1 MRSQSALTETD
12 IIREEI
18 PKDSQ
23 ISRSRVDEEQTSN
36 ASAPDKAFGID
47 HSGSLRTDAL
57 AAQSNEIAT
66 ATKGT
71 CEWIYSHPKYVEWR
85 QSEDPNGHV
94 LVVLADPG
102 LGKSVL
108 AKSIS
113 IKLMK
118 DVENGGCV
126 MAFFCKKGLSRREST
141 TSVIATFL
149 HKLLIQQKSLY
160 RYITEPISDSTD
172 KISFQQLW
180 KLFAAVTQDPS
191 IQNYTFII
199 DALDECETSSQQ
211 QLMKSFLDPEFC
223 LRSRLLITARPERYP
238 EALGKRF
245 SCIRMEAES
254 VSADITTFINDVLRT
269 RGYEDLYNHEMIE
282 LLKENM
288 NSETQGMFLR
298 VSIMIDEFDDARDD
312 PDFST
317 SPVSLK
323 QYFNRSSGKLGDYYR
338 VMVANTIAHLSPESK
353 TAAAD
358 ILNILLALQIPASE
372 IALRAAYAFS
382 QSSYATYSDFLS
394 RSESNIIERAKRLC
408 GPITRTRPMSE
419 ADSSTISIT
428 HPTAREFLETY
439 TAPTSVNSVSTF
451 LATVNRE
458 SGHILMAKACLS
470 ILLLP
475 EVISIGRRPFDSF
488 PFLAYA
494 VLFLP
499 LHIRESGKSFMECA
513 NLLRDFFSRGSEA
526 YSSWSILYSYLTIDE
541 SPTPAPPV
549 IINLVRQGLDQLIDA
564 ITYQKGGSAY
574 FLGQP
579 IDINAVDEKGNTALM
594 LATSGGRSE
603 LAIKLLDLGASTQI
617 SNEDCETP
625 LHVAVQLRLKE
636 LIYSLVSHGASLDV
650 ETKVTGRYEDR
661 THGMAP
667 VFYALASLEVFDQIL
682 ELGAARF
689 CRTIDNWSILH
700 EAALR
705 GDFQM
710 VAHILQRR
718 LVTNVDQTTIDGI
731 TALHVAVG
739 PVESL
744 ETVKYLVEMQGAS
757 PNQLSAEG
765 RNPLYEAASNGDI
778 ESVSYLLPRTVDKDA
793 SQFIWSPLHAAAFD
807 GFLEIVKVL
816 IEGRV
821 NVERLNDNGETALSI
836 AIKEG
841 HTAVARTLLEAMHNV
856 DCHGSE
862 SKSPLFHAC
871 VIGNSEIAT
880 KLLSR
885 GANSR
890 FAMGKVS
897 CLHLAAWEG
906 HVGIVEALIA
916 ARAPGNDLDEIEPV
930 SGWTPL
936 LAALHKGRLEVAKCL
951 VHAGADTKI
960 TSLSGYNVLH
970 KAGSSTKDVEFFR
983 LLIDSTT
990 PDHALAKSDDSTT
1003 PLHSAAQAGFNEAVN
1018 MLLDLKAD
1026 PLAQDNYSTTP
1037 IFDAAINGHSHVLK
1051 RFLDMEIEFLPDLQT
1066 SAGGTVLHAAVER
1079 CELPLIQKLI
1089 KETSWRIRKAS
1100 TVTPMVLA
1108 ARRGDPFVIELLIE
1122 AGMPVG
1128 FSSNTG
1134 WTALH
1139 EAASRGDA
1147 KLISRLIELGADRS
1161 RLDSDNS
1168 IPLSEAYGYNDDTL
1182 LQQLEPPDNTASQKS
1197 FSALSSCVHFAA
1209 FVAPQSVQ
1217 RLVDLGASL
1226 ECWSAERL
1234 TSLHWSAKWD
1244 CPNTMQYLLEQPG
1257 VINQINVQ
1265 SRIYG
1270 RTPLLTA
1277 SAACNVKCIERLLD
1291 AGADPAIRDIYGY
1304 NAFDYARK
1312 DKDSFFVL
1320 LSASNKRTAFSTPES
1335 PEERKKRMIILICD
1349 AIDWIKGNRGVQNRP
1364 CYYDLDR
1371 ASILSI
1377 MISALLYVN
1386 DVENALTASE
1396 VRIGP
1401 PSSLTVTM
1409 SWNCSFCG
1417 QRNQPPYHICLICL
1431 GRDMCQDCKEKIGKE
1446 RVKGCYNHQITQVP
1460 RPSWFTRGREEVT
1473 EDKLSEDQW
1482 LEQLGDTY
1490 GSQRDPTSKV
1500 VNLNTFMSDL
1510 DDAKPSVF
1518 DLCRL
1523 PDTSHLQ
1530 DHLNLYPRDIAL
1542 RDSNGASL
1550 AMISIGVAASDE
1562 DALHRL
1568 QHLRSNGCRPLV
1580 WDTAETS
1587 TVKLACQKYF
1597 GQTLAFLMD
1606 QFDSDF
1612 DRFKDPYTVDA
1623 IQTMISKRW
1632 RPALLATIERHFDWA
1647 ARDKFAWLEDFRL
1660 LGLSDVEITDLLL
1673 KPQELAFDTPSH
1685 VDGSWWTLTQPR
1697 SSRRPLIGKHREQC
1711 ACNINSNVVN
1721 LRNEYRD
1728 RGDELEAK
1736 SDTLSSSSDGTST
1749 IDTILAMCGLAG
1761 AFPTASN
1768 SVKFESFADEGV
1780 SVSIAY
1786 ASSLDQD
1793 HQSSLETVRK
1803 AGDGLLEAMRSSQEA
1818 SLCCDS
1824 FSILYNEELAAEEKR
1839 PITVVMRF
1847 NFEQVS
1853 LLVDAIGEKHSAVAQ
1868 DDWKT
1873 RVTYTIAA
1881 ISNTHSDTRADPFG
1895 SDLEDT
1901 FEEVLDK
1908 CCLVMQVLCLGFSL
1922 YLNGHLYSCHLPFLK
1937 AKITTFVLQGLGRRR
1952 CIIFHARNLACVGDM
1967 LGDQVFA
1974 FSRNHAGQHSRTA
1987 TKEAERCALLTRPMD
2002 VIDLWGPAQCILAPS
2017 IVGSSKGI
2025 LQAVELLDG
2034 HFALDGGEEEGIK
2047 TAHWSPTPYHET
2059 LAVDLFRIDQRILLG
2074 TLHRNDRCHFNMGQ
2088 AWARANDSSLE
2099 ELNTRASFW
2108 ALANRT
2114 MNVGFNAIYA
2124 NGGIAGQQT
2133 RNSNWSSKA
2142 AVMAEWADQRS
2153 RALTRPWGMLF
2164 SVCTGFA
2171 KRVPLREAIGQ
2182 VFLTYLEGNDL
2193 VGPNGETTPSNW
2205 QSTKRIAE
2213 ENLKGNRDNT
2223 DEVNNAAFVD
2233 YYNGLSILDKG
2244 FVRAAITFVL
2254 QHLKQTGLDSAGTS
2268 FKVAWAD
2275 LRDPFQALEFPC
2287 SGEDRWT
2294 KIFEDSR
2301 RTATFAVAT
2310 SECLVS
2316 HHFRSPFAANASCRY
2331 LKETGIDP
2339 IPIKLIETKLLP
2351 YNLKGPALSNWS
2363 LHCSN
2368 RYSFLMENSTNR
2380 LCILKEV
2387 GQRRHC
2393 RRFLLIMGS
2402 WTDIPWQV
2410 REELLRLV
2418 NKEEVVRENHQPYEH
2433 VGPGGPQPAI
2443 ICSMSQWRKENNMS
2457 GT

>member
-1 MRSQSALTETD
+1 MRSQSFLTEID
-12 IIREEI
+12 VVPNEI

-23 ISRSRVDEEQTSN
+23 IGRARADEDQTSN
-36 ASAPDKAFGID
+36 EPAPDETFGVD
-47 HSGSLRTDAL
+47 HNGSLRTDAL

-71 CEWIYSHPKYVEWR
+71 CEWIYSQPKYIEWR
-85 QSEDPNGHV
+85 RSENSNGHV
-94 LVVLADPG
+94 LVILADPG

-118 DVENGGCV
+118 DAEDDGCV

-141 TSVIATFL
+141 TSAIATFL
-149 HKLLIQQKSLY
+149 HKLLIQHRTLS
-160 RYITEPISDSTD
+160 RYITEQISDSTD
-172 KISFQQLW
+172 EIPFHQLW
-180 KLFAAVTQDPS
+180 RLFAAVTQDPR
-191 IQNYTFII
+191 IQKFTFII
-199 DALDECETSSQQ
+199 DALDECEILSQQ
-211 QLMKSFLDPEFC
+211 KLMKSFLDPEFC
-223 LRSRLLITARPERYP
+223 LRSRLLITARRERYP
-238 EALGKRF
+238 EALEKRF
-245 SCIRMEAES
+245 PYIRMEAET
-254 VSADITTFINDVLRT
+254 VSADITTFINNVLRT

-298 VSIMIDEFDDARDD
+298 VSIMIDEFDDARED

-317 SPVSLK
+317 SPVALK
-323 QYFNRSSGKLGDYYR
+323 KYFNRSSGKLGDYYR

-372 IALRAAYAFS
+372 NTLRAAYAFS
-382 QSSYATYSDFLS
+382 HSSYATYSDFLS
-394 RSESNIIERAKRLC
+394 QSESNIIERAKRLC
-408 GPITRTRPMSE
+408 GPITRTRQMSHP
-419 ADSSTISIT
+419 DSSTISIT
-428 HPTAREFLETY
+428 HPTTREFLETY

-451 LATVNRE
+451 LATINRE

-470 ILLLP
+470 MLLLP

-499 LHIRESGKSFMECA
+499 LHIKEIGKSFMECA
-513 NLLRDFFSRGSEA
+513 NLLRDFFSDGSEA
-526 YSSWSILYSYLTIDE
+526 HCSWSILYSYLTIDE
-541 SPTPAPPV
+541 SPTPPPPV
-549 IINLVRQGLDQLIDA
+549 IINLLRPGLDQLIDA
-564 ITYQKGGSAY
+564 ITHQKGDSAY

-579 IDINAVDEKGNTALM
+579 IDIDAVDEQGNTALM
-594 LATSGGRSE
+594 IATYGGRSD
-603 LAIKLLDLGASTQI
+603 LALKLLDLGASPQI
-617 SNEDCETP
+617 SNEDSDTP
-625 LHVAVQLRLKE
+625 LHVAVHFGHKE

-650 ETKVTGRYEDR
+650 ENKVTGEFENRID
-661 THGMAP
+661 GMAP
-667 VFYALASLEVFDQIL
+667 VFYALASLEIFDQVVD
-682 ELGAARF
+682 LGATRF
-689 CRTIDNWSILH
+689 CRTVDNWSVLH
-700 EAALR
+700 EAARRGNFPMVVHILLR
-705 GDFQM
+705 G
-710 VAHILQRR
+710 
-718 LVTNVDQTTIDGI
+718 LVTNVDQTTVDGI
-731 TALHVAVG
+731 TALDVAVG

-744 ETVKYLVEMQGAS
+744 ETVKYLVEIQGAS
-757 PNQLSAEG
+757 PNQITAEG
-765 RNPLYEAASNGDI
+765 RNPLYEAARNGYI
-778 ESVSYLLPRTVDKDA
+778 ESVSYLLPRTADKDA
-793 SQFIWSPLHAAAFD
+793 SQCAWAPLHAAASN

-821 NVERLNDNGETALSI
+821 NVERLNDDGETALSI
-836 AIKEG
+836 AVKEG
-841 HTAVARTLLEAMHNV
+841 HTAVARTLLEVMDNV

-862 SKSPLFHAC
+862 SKTPLFHAC
-871 VIGNSEIAT
+871 VIGNTEIAT

-885 GANSR
+885 GADSR
-890 FAMGKVS
+890 FSIKRQS

-906 HVGIVEALIA
+906 HVEIVKALIA
-916 ARAPGNDLDEIEPV
+916 ARAPGNDVDEIHPG
-930 SGWTPL
+930 SGYTPL
-936 LAALHKGRLEVAKCL
+936 LAALKRGRLGVAECL

-970 KAGSSTKDVEFFR
+970 MAGSNTKDVEFFR
-983 LLIDSTT
+983 LLIDSTI
-990 PDHALAKSDDSTT
+990 PDYALAKADDGTT
-1003 PLHSAAQAGFNEAVN
+1003 PLHSAAEAGFNEAVN
-1018 MLLDLKAD
+1018 TLLDLAAD
-1026 PLAQDNYSTTP
+1026 PLAQDNDFVTP
-1037 IFDAAINGHSHVLK
+1037 IFVAASNGHSHVLE
-1051 RFLDMEIEFLPDLQT
+1051 RFLDMDIELLPDLQNT
-1066 SAGGTVLHAAVER
+1066 AGGTVLHAAVEK

-1089 KETSWRIRKAS
+1089 KETNWRIRKAS

-1108 ARRGDPFVIELLIE
+1108 ARRGDPSVIELLVE
-1122 AGMPVG
+1122 TGMPVG

-1139 EAASRGDA
+1139 EAASQGNA
-1147 KLISRLIELGADRS
+1147 KLISTLIELGADRS
-1161 RLDSDNS
+1161 RLDHGNA
-1168 IPLSEAYGYNDDTL
+1168 IPLIEAYGYNDDTL
-1182 LQQLEPPDNTASQKS
+1182 LQQLQPPDNTASEKN
-1197 FSALSSCVHFAA
+1197 FFTLSSCVHFAA
-1209 FVAPQSVQ
+1209 FVEPQSVQ
-1217 RLVDLGASL
+1217 RLVHLGASL
-1226 ECWSAERL
+1226 ECWSAERMTPL
-1234 TSLHWSAKWD
+1234 YWAAGWD
-1244 CPNTMQYLLEQPG
+1244 CPNTVQYLLEQPG
-1257 VINQINVQ
+1257 VINQINAQ
-1265 SRIYG
+1265 DETYG

-1277 SAACNVKCIERLLD
+1277 SEACNVKCIGLLLD
-1291 AGADPAIRDIYGY
+1291 AGANPAIRDIYGY

-1320 LSASNKRTAFSTPES
+1320 LSASNKRTAFSTTES
-1335 PEERKKRMIILICD
+1335 LEERKKRMIILICD
-1349 AIDWIKGNRGVQNRP
+1349 AIDWIKRNRGVQNRQ
-1364 CYYDLDR
+1364 CFYDLDK
-1371 ASILSI
+1371 ADKLSI
-1377 MISALLYVN
+1377 MTFALLYVD
-1386 DVENALTASE
+1386 DVENALTALE

-1401 PSSLTVTM
+1401 PSSLTDQM
-1409 SWNCSFCG
+1409 GWNCGFCW
-1417 QRNQPPYHICLICL
+1417 QRYQPPYHICLTCL
-1431 GRDMCQDCKEKIGKE
+1431 GRDMCQNCKEKIAEE
-1446 RVKGCYNHQITQVP
+1446 RVKGCYNHRITQIP
-1460 RPSWFTRGREEVT
+1460 RPSWFTRNREEVT
-1473 EDKLSEDQW
+1473 EDGLSEDQW

-1490 GSQRDPTSKV
+1490 GSQRDPTSNA
-1500 VNLNTFMSDL
+1500 VNLSTSMSDL

-1523 PDTSHLQ
+1523 SDSNRLQ

-1550 AMISIGVAASDE
+1550 AMISIGVAVSDE
-1562 DALHRL
+1562 DALNRL
-1568 QHLRSNGCRPLV
+1568 QHLRSNGCRPLA

-1597 GQTLAFLMD
+1597 GQTLAFLME
-1606 QFDSDF
+1606 QFDPNF
-1612 DRFKDPYTVDA
+1612 DKFKDPYTMDA

-1647 ARDKFAWLEDFRL
+1647 ARDKFAYLEDLRL
-1660 LGLSDVEITDLLL
+1660 LGLSEVEITDLLL
-1673 KPQELAFDTPSH
+1673 KPQDSAFDTSSH
-1685 VDGSWWTLTQPR
+1685 IDGSWWTLTQPR
-1697 SSRRPLIGKHREQC
+1697 SSRRPLIGKHREKC
-1711 ACNINSNVVN
+1711 ACNIKSNVAN

-1749 IDTILAMCGLAG
+1749 IHTILAMCGLAG

-1768 SVKFESFADEGV
+1768 SVIFESFADGGV
-1780 SVSIAY
+1780 SASIAY
-1786 ASSLDQD
+1786 ATSPDPD
-1793 HQSSLETVRK
+1793 HQSSLEIVRG
-1803 AGDGLLEAMRSSQEA
+1803 AGAGLLEAMRSSQEA

-1824 FSILYNEELAAEEKR
+1824 FSILYNGELAAEGKQH
-1839 PITVVMRF
+1839 ITVVMRF
-1847 NFEQVS
+1847 NFGQVS
-1853 LLVDAIGEKHSAVAQ
+1853 LLVDAIGGRHSAVAEE
-1868 DDWKT
+1868 DWRA
-1873 RVTYTIAA
+1873 RVTHA
-1881 ISNTHSDTRADPFG
+1881 IDAMFNAHFYTRADPFG
-1895 SDLEDT
+1895 SDSEDT
-1901 FEEVLDK
+1901 FVEVLDK
-1908 CCLVMQVLCLGFSL
+1908 CCLLMQVLCLGFSL

-1937 AKITTFVLQGLGRRR
+1937 AKITTFVLQGLGRGK
-1952 CIIFHARNLACVGDM
+1952 CITFHARNLACVGDM

-1974 FSRNHAGQHSRTA
+1974 FSTNHAGQHSRTA

-2002 VIDLWGPAQCILAPS
+2002 VIDLWGPARCILALK
-2017 IVGSSKGI
+2017 IVDSSEGI

-2034 HFALDGGEEEGIK
+2034 HFALDGGEEGGIK
-2047 TAHWSPTPYHET
+2047 TAHWSPTPYNDA
-2059 LAVDLFRIDQRILLG
+2059 LVVNLFRIDQHILLG
-2074 TLHRNDRCHFNMGQ
+2074 TLQRNDRCRFDISQ
-2088 AWARANDSSLE
+2088 AWTRANDSSLE

-2114 MNVGFNAIYA
+2114 MNAGFNAIYA
-2124 NGGIAGQQT
+2124 NGGIAVQQM
-2133 RNSNWSSKA
+2133 RNPNWSSKA

-2193 VGPNGETTPSNW
+2193 VGPNGETTPSDW

-2213 ENLKGNRDNT
+2213 GKLKGNGENT
-2223 DEVNNAAFVD
+2223 DEVNNAAFVA
-2233 YYNGLSILDKG
+2233 YYNGLSTLDKG

-2268 FKVAWAD
+2268 FKIAWAD

-2294 KIFEDSR
+2294 KVFEDTR

-2316 HHFRSPFAANASCRY
+2316 HQFRSPFAANASCRY
-2331 LKETGIDP
+2331 LKEKGIDP
-2339 IPIKLIETKLLP
+2339 IPMRLVETKLLP
-2351 YNLKGPALSNWS
+2351 YNLRGPALSNWG
-2363 LHCSN
+2363 LNCSN
-2368 RYSFLMENSTNR
+2368 RYSFLMENSANR

-2402 WTDIPWQV
+2402 WTDMPWQM
-2410 REELLRLV
+2410 REELLRLLH
-2418 NKEEVVRENHQPYEH
+2418 NEEVVRENHQPYEH

-2443 ICSMSQWRKENNMS
+2443 ICSFLQWRKEHNMI

>member
-1 MRSQSALTETD
+1 MRSQSFLTEID
-12 IIREEI
+12 VI
-18 PKDSQ
+18 PNEVLKDSQ
-23 ISRSRVDEEQTSN
+23 IGGARADEDHTSN
-36 ASAPDKAFGID
+36 EPASHESFGID
-47 HSGSLRTDAL
+47 HNGSLRTDAL

-71 CEWIYSHPKYVEWR
+71 CEWIYSQPKYIEWR
-85 QSEDPNGHV
+85 QSEKPNGHV
-94 LVVLADPG
+94 LVILADPG

-118 DVENGGCV
+118 DAEDDGCV
-126 MAFFCKKGLSRREST
+126 LAFFCKKGLSRREST

-149 HKLLIQQKSLY
+149 HKLLIQHRTLS
-160 RYITEPISDSTD
+160 RYITEQISDSTD
-172 KISFQQLW
+172 EIPFHQLW
-180 KLFAAVTQDPS
+180 RLFAAVTQDPR
-191 IQNYTFII
+191 IQKYTFII
-199 DALDECETSSQQ
+199 DALDECEILSQQ
-211 QLMKSFLDPEFC
+211 KLMKSFLDPEFC
-223 LRSRLLITARPERYP
+223 LRSRLLITARPERYQ
-238 EALGKRF
+238 EALEKRF
-245 SCIRMEAES
+245 PYIRMEAET
-254 VSADITTFINDVLRT
+254 VSADITTFINNVLRT

-298 VSIMIDEFDDARDD
+298 VSIMIDEFDDARED

-317 SPVSLK
+317 SPVALK
-323 QYFNRSSGKLGDYYR
+323 KYFNRSSGKLGDYYR
-338 VMVANTIAHLSPESK
+338 VMVANTITHLSPESK
-353 TAAAD
+353 IAAAD

-372 IALRAAYAFS
+372 NTLRAAYAFS
-382 QSSYATYSDFLS
+382 HSSYASYSDFLS
-394 RSESNIIERAKRLC
+394 QSESNIIERAKRLC
-408 GPITRTRPMSE
+408 GPITRTRRMSHP
-419 ADSSTISIT
+419 DSSTISIT
-428 HPTAREFLETY
+428 HPTTREFLETY

-451 LATVNRE
+451 LATINRE

-470 ILLLP
+470 MLLLP

-499 LHIRESGKSFMECA
+499 LHINEIGKSFMECA
-513 NLLRDFFSRGSEA
+513 NLLRDFFSDGSEA
-526 YSSWSILYSYLTIDE
+526 HCSWSILYSYLTIDE
-541 SPTPAPPV
+541 SPTPPPPV
-549 IINLVRQGLDQLIDA
+549 IINLVRPGLDQLIDA
-564 ITYQKGGSAY
+564 ITHQKGDSAY

-579 IDINAVDEKGNTALM
+579 IDIDAVDEKGNTALL
-594 LATSGGRSE
+594 LATCGGRSE
-603 LAIKLLDLGASTQI
+603 LAIKLLNLGASPQI
-617 SNEDCETP
+617 SNEDSETP
-625 LHVAVQLRLKE
+625 LHIAVQLGLKE

-667 VFYALASLEVFDQIL
+667 VFYALASLEIFDQIVDL
-682 ELGAARF
+682 RAARF

-705 GDFQM
+705 GNFPM
-710 VAHILQRR
+710 VVHILQRG

-744 ETVKYLVEMQGAS
+744 ETVKYLVEIQGAN
-757 PNQLSAEG
+757 PNHISAEG

-793 SQFIWSPLHAAAFD
+793 SEFIWAPLHAAAFN

-816 IEGRV
+816 IGGV
-821 NVERLNDNGETALSI
+821 NVERLNDDGETALSI
-836 AIKEG
+836 AVKEG
-841 HTAVARTLLEAMHNV
+841 HTDVARTLLEVMDNV

-862 SKSPLFHAC
+862 SKTPLFHAC

-885 GANSR
+885 GADSR
-890 FAMGKVS
+890 FSSNRLS
-897 CLHLAAWEG
+897 CLHMAAWGG
-906 HVGIVEALIA
+906 HVQIVKALIA
-916 ARAPGNDLDEIEPV
+916 ARAPGDDLDEIEPN
-930 SGWTPL
+930 SGYTPL
-936 LAALHKGRLEVAKCL
+936 LAALTGGHLEVAKFL
-951 VHAGADTKI
+951 VFAGADTKI
-960 TSLSGYNVLH
+960 TSVSGYSVLH
-970 KAGSSTKDVEFFR
+970 MAGSSIKDVEFFR
-983 LLIDSTT
+983 LLIDSTI
-990 PDHALAKSDDSTT
+990 PDYAFAKADDGTT
-1003 PLHSAAQAGFNEAVN
+1003 PLHSAAKAGFNEAVN
-1018 MLLDLKAD
+1018 ILLDLEAD
-1026 PLAQDNYSTTP
+1026 PLAQDDYFATP
-1037 IFDAAINGHSHVLK
+1037 IFVAASNGHSHVLE
-1051 RFLDMEIEFLPDLQT
+1051 RFLDMDIELLPDLQT
-1066 SAGGTVLHAAVER
+1066 TAGGTVLHAAVEK
-1079 CELPLIQKLI
+1079 CELPLVQKLI
-1089 KETSWRIRKAS
+1089 KETNWRIRKAS

-1108 ARRGDPFVIELLIE
+1108 ARRGDPSVIELLIE
-1122 AGMPVG
+1122 TEMPVG

-1139 EAASRGDA
+1139 EAAYRGDA
-1147 KLISRLIELGADRS
+1147 ELISRLIELGADRS
-1161 RLDSDNS
+1161 RLDSNNS
-1168 IPLSEAYGYNDDTL
+1168 TPLSQAYGYNDDTL
-1182 LQQLEPPDNTASQKS
+1182 LQQLQPPDNTAGHKD
-1197 FSALSSCVHFAA
+1197 FFTLLSCVHLAA
-1209 FVAPQSVQ
+1209 SIAPQSVQ
-1217 RLVDLGASL
+1217 RLVGWGASL
-1226 ECWSAERL
+1226 ECWSAERSSPL
-1234 TSLHWSAKWD
+1234 QWAAKWD
-1244 CPNTMQYLLEQPG
+1244 CPDTMQYLLEQPG

-1265 SRIYG
+1265 DEIYG

-1277 SAACNVKCIERLLD
+1277 SVACNVKCIERLLD
-1291 AGADPAIRDIYGY
+1291 AGADPTIRDIYGY

-1320 LSASNKRTAFSTPES
+1320 LSASNKRTAFSTSES
-1335 PEERKKRMIILICD
+1335 LDERKKRMIILICD
-1349 AIDWIKGNRGVQNRP
+1349 AIDWIKRNRGVQNRP
-1364 CYYDLDR
+1364 SFYDLDK
-1371 ASILSI
+1371 SNILII
-1377 MISALLYVN
+1377 MIFALLHVN
-1386 DVENALTASE
+1386 DVENALTAGE

-1401 PSSLTVTM
+1401 PSSLTEKLF
-1409 SWNCSFCG
+1409 WNCSFCG
-1417 QRNQPPYHICLICL
+1417 QRYQPPYHICLTCL
-1431 GRDMCQDCKEKIGKE
+1431 GRDMCQDCKEKIAKE
-1446 RVKGCYNHQITQVP
+1446 RVKGCYNHRITQIP
-1460 RPSWFTRGREEVT
+1460 RPSWFTRDREEVT
-1473 EDKLSEDQW
+1473 EDELSEDQW
-1482 LEQLGDTY
+1482 LEQVGDTY
-1490 GSQRDPTSKV
+1490 GSQRDPNFKA
-1500 VNLNTFMSDL
+1500 VNLSTFMSDF
-1510 DDAKPSVF
+1510 DDARPSVF

-1523 PDTSHLQ
+1523 PDTSRLQ

-1597 GQTLAFLMD
+1597 GQTLAFLME
-1606 QFDSDF
+1606 QFDPNF
-1612 DRFKDPYTVDA
+1612 DKFKDPYTMDA

-1647 ARDKFAWLEDFRL
+1647 ARDKFAYLEDLRL
-1660 LGLSDVEITDLLL
+1660 LGLSEVEITDLLL
-1673 KPQELAFDTPSH
+1673 KPQESTSITPSH
-1685 VDGSWWTLTQPR
+1685 IDGSWWTLTQPR

-1711 ACNINSNVVN
+1711 ACNINSNVAN
-1721 LRNEYRD
+1721 LRGEYRD

-1749 IDTILAMCGLAG
+1749 IYTILAMCGLAG
-1761 AFPTASN
+1761 AFATGSN
-1768 SVKFESFADEGV
+1768 SVKFESFADEDV

-1786 ASSLDQD
+1786 ANSMDQD
-1793 HQSSLETVRK
+1793 YQSSLETVRE
-1803 AGDGLLEAMRSSQEA
+1803 AGAGLLEAMRSSQEA

-1824 FSILYNEELAAEEKR
+1824 FSILCDEELTAEGKQ

-1853 LLVDAIGEKHSAVAQ
+1853 LLVDAIGGKHSAVAEE
-1868 DDWKT
+1868 DWSA
-1873 RVTYTIAA
+1873 RVTHA
-1881 ISNTHSDTRADPFG
+1881 IDAMFNTDFDTRANPFG
-1895 SDLEDT
+1895 SDIEDT
-1901 FEEVLDK
+1901 FVEVLDK
-1908 CCLVMQVLCLGFSL
+1908 CCLVMQMLCLGFSL
-1922 YLNGHLYSCHLPFLK
+1922 YLNGHLYSCHLPFLN
-1937 AKITTFVLQGLGRRR
+1937 AKITTFVLQSLGRGR
-1952 CIIFHARNLACVGDM
+1952 CITFHARNLACVGDM

-1974 FSRNHAGQHSRTA
+1974 LSTNHAGQHSRTT
-1987 TKEAERCALLTRPMD
+1987 TKEAERYALLTRPMD
-2002 VIDLWGPAQCILAPS
+2002 VIDLWGPARCILAPKLVDTS
-2017 IVGSSKGI
+2017 EGV

-2034 HFALDGGEEEGIK
+2034 HFALDGGEEGGIK
-2047 TAHWSPTPYHET
+2047 TAHWSPTPYDDT
-2059 LAVDLFRIDQRILLG
+2059 LAVNLFRIDQRILLG
-2074 TLHRNDRCHFNMGQ
+2074 TLQRNDRCHFDMSQ

-2114 MNVGFNAIYA
+2114 MNAGFNAIYA
-2124 NGGIAGQQT
+2124 NGGIAVQQM
-2133 RNSNWSSKA
+2133 RNPNWSSKA

-2153 RALTRPWGMLF
+2153 KALTRPWGMLF

-2193 VGPNGETTPSNW
+2193 DGPNGETTPSDW

-2213 ENLKGNRDNT
+2213 GKLKGNDENT
-2223 DEVNNAAFVD
+2223 DEVNNAAFIA
-2233 YYNGLSILDKG
+2233 YYNALSVLDKG

-2268 FKVAWAD
+2268 FKIAWAD
-2275 LRDPFQALEFPC
+2275 LRDPFQALEFSC

-2294 KIFEDSR
+2294 KVFEDTR

-2316 HHFRSPFAANASCRY
+2316 HQFRSPFAANASCRY
-2331 LKETGIDP
+2331 LKEKGIDP
-2339 IPIKLIETKLLP
+2339 IPMRLVETKLLP
-2351 YNLKGPALSNWS
+2351 YNLRGPALSNWG
-2363 LHCSN
+2363 LNCSN
-2368 RYSFLMENSTNR
+2368 RYSFLMENSANR

-2402 WTDIPWQV
+2402 WTDMPWQM
-2410 REELLRLV
+2410 REELLRLLH
-2418 NKEEVVRENHQPYEH
+2418 NEEVVRENHQPYEH

-2443 ICSMSQWRKENNMS
+2443 ICSFLQWRKEHNMI

>member
-1 MRSQSALTETD
+1 MRSQSFLTEID
-12 IIREEI
+12 VIPNEI

-23 ISRSRVDEEQTSN
+23 ISGARVDEDQTSN
-36 ASAPDKAFGID
+36 EPAPDKTFGVD

-71 CEWIYSHPKYVEWR
+71 CEWIYSQPKYIEWR

-94 LVVLADPG
+94 LVILADPG

-108 AKSIS
+108 AKSIMM
-113 IKLMK
+113 KLMK
-118 DVENGGCV
+118 DAQDGGCV
-126 MAFFCKKGLSRREST
+126 MAFFCKKGLSRRDST

-149 HKLLIQQKSLY
+149 HRLLVQDKTLY
-160 RYITEPISDSTD
+160 RYITDPISDSTD
-172 KISFQQLW
+172 EISFQQLW
-180 KLFAAVTQDPS
+180 RLFAAVTKDPK
-191 IQNYTFII
+191 IQKYTFII
-199 DALDECETSSQQ
+199 DALDECETLSQQ
-211 QLMKSFLDPEFC
+211 KLMKSFLDPEFC
-223 LRSRLLITARPERYP
+223 LGSRLLITARPERYP

-245 SCIRMEAES
+245 SCVWMEAES

-298 VSIMIDEFDDARDD
+298 VSIMIDEFDDARED

-323 QYFNRSSGKLGDYYR
+323 KYFNRSSGKLGDYYR
-338 VMVANTIAHLSPESK
+338 FMVANTIAHLSPESK

-372 IALRAAYAFS
+372 NALRAAYSFS
-382 QSSYATYSDFLS
+382 HSSYATYSDFMS
-394 RSESNIIERAKRLC
+394 QSESNIIERAKRLC
-408 GPITRTRPMSE
+408 GPITRTRRMSHP
-419 ADSSTISIT
+419 DSSTISIT

-439 TAPTSVNSVSTF
+439 TATTSVNSVSTF
-451 LATVNRE
+451 LATINRE

-470 ILLLP
+470 MLLLP
-475 EVISIGRRPFDSF
+475 EVINIGRRPFDSF
-488 PFLAYA
+488 PFLTYA

-499 LHIRESGKSFMECA
+499 LHIKEIGKSFMECA
-513 NLLRDFFSRGSEA
+513 NLLRDFFSGGSEA
-526 YSSWSILYSYLTIDE
+526 HCSWSILYSYLTIEE
-541 SPTPAPPV
+541 SPAPPPPV
-549 IINLVRQGLDQLIDA
+549 IINLVRAGLDQLIDA
-564 ITYQKGGSAY
+564 ITHQKGDSAY
-574 FLGQP
+574 FLGKP
-579 IDINAVDEKGNTALM
+579 IDIDAVDEKGNTALM
-594 LATSGGRSE
+594 LATIGGRSE
-603 LAIKLLDLGASTQI
+603 LAIKLLDLGVSPQI
-617 SNEDCETP
+617 SNEDSETP
-625 LHVAVQLRLKE
+625 LHIAVQLGLKE
-636 LIYSLVSHGASLDV
+636 LIYRLVSHGASLDV

-667 VFYALASLEVFDQIL
+667 VFYALASPDIFFQIVD
-682 ELGAARF
+682 LGAARF

-705 GDFQM
+705 GHFPM
-710 VAHILQRR
+710 VFHILQSG

-739 PVESL
+739 PVQSL
-744 ETVKYLVEMQGAS
+744 ETVKYLVEIRGAS
-757 PNQLSAEG
+757 PNQISAEG

-778 ESVSYLLPRTVDKDA
+778 ESVSYLLPMTVDKDA
-793 SQFIWSPLHAAAFD
+793 SKFIWAPLHAAAFN

-816 IEGRV
+816 IEGGV
-821 NVERLNDNGETALSI
+821 NVERLNDDGETALSI
-836 AIKEG
+836 AVKEG
-841 HTAVARTLLEAMHNV
+841 HTAVARTLLEVMDNV

-862 SKSPLFHAC
+862 SKTPLFHAC

-885 GANSR
+885 GADSR
-890 FAMGKVS
+890 FSRNRLS
-897 CLHLAAWEG
+897 CLHMAAWGG
-906 HVGIVEALIA
+906 HVEIVKALIA
-916 ARAPGNDLDEIEPV
+916 ARAPGNGLDEIEPN
-930 SGWTPL
+930 SGYTPL
-936 LAALHKGRLEVAKCL
+936 LAALTRGHLEVAKCL

-960 TSLSGYNVLH
+960 TSVSGYSVLH
-970 KAGSSTKDVEFFR
+970 MAGSSTKDVEFFR
-983 LLIDSTT
+983 LLIDSTP
-990 PDHALAKSDDSTT
+990 PDYALATDEYGTT
-1003 PLHSAAQAGFNEAVN
+1003 PLHSAAQASFNEAVN
-1018 MLLDLKAD
+1018 MLLDLEAD
-1026 PLAQDNYSTTP
+1026 PLAQDDYFATP
-1037 IFDAAINGHSHVLK
+1037 IFVAASNGHSHVLE
-1051 RFLDMEIEFLPDLQT
+1051 RFLDMDIELLPDLQT
-1066 SAGGTVLHAAVER
+1066 TAGGTILHAAVEK
-1079 CELPLIQKLI
+1079 CELPLVQKLI
-1089 KETSWRIRKAS
+1089 KETNWRIRKAS

-1108 ARRGDPFVIELLIE
+1108 ARRGDPSVIELLIE
-1122 AGMPVG
+1122 TGMPVG

-1139 EAASRGDA
+1139 EAASQGDA

-1161 RLDSDNS
+1161 RLDHGNA

-1182 LQQLEPPDNTASQKS
+1182 LQQLQPPDNTASEKN
-1197 FSALSSCVHFAA
+1197 FFALSSCVHFAA
-1209 FVAPQSVQ
+1209 FVAPQSIQ

-1226 ECWSAERL
+1226 ECRSGERL
-1234 TSLHWSAKWD
+1234 TSLFWAAKWD
-1244 CPNTMQYLLEQPG
+1244 RHNTMQYLLEQPS

-1265 SRIYG
+1265 DEISG

-1277 SAACNVKCIERLLD
+1277 SAACNVKCVELLLD
-1291 AGADPAIRDIYGY
+1291 AGADPAIQDIYGY

-1320 LSASNKRTAFSTPES
+1320 LSASNKRIAFSTSES
-1335 PEERKKRMIILICD
+1335 LEERKKRMITLICD
-1349 AIDWIKGNRGVQNRP
+1349 AVDWIKRNRGVQNRP
-1364 CYYDLDR
+1364 CFYDLDKGN
-1371 ASILSI
+1371 ILSI
-1377 MISALLYVN
+1377 MTSALLYVD
-1386 DVENALTASE
+1386 DVENALTAGE
-1396 VRIGP
+1396 ITIGP
-1401 PSSLTVTM
+1401 PSSLTEKLP
-1409 SWNCSFCG
+1409 WNCSFCG
-1417 QRNQPPYHICLICL
+1417 QRYQPPYHICLTCL
-1431 GRDMCQDCKEKIGKE
+1431 GRDMCQDCKEKIAKE
-1446 RVKGCYNHQITQVP
+1446 RVKGCYNHRITQIP
-1460 RPSWFTRGREEVT
+1460 RPSWFTRDREEVT
-1473 EDKLSEDQW
+1473 EDELSEDQW
-1482 LEQLGDTY
+1482 LEQVGDTY
-1490 GSQRDPTSKV
+1490 GSQRDPNFKA
-1500 VNLNTFMSDL
+1500 VNLSTFMSDL
-1510 DDAKPSVF
+1510 DDARPSVF

-1523 PDTSHLQ
+1523 PDTSRLQ
-1530 DHLNLYPRDIAL
+1530 DHLNLYPRDTAL

-1597 GQTLAFLMD
+1597 GQTLAFLME
-1606 QFDSDF
+1606 QFDPNF
-1612 DRFKDPYTVDA
+1612 DKFKDPYTMDA

-1647 ARDKFAWLEDFRL
+1647 ARDKFAYLEDLRL
-1660 LGLSDVEITDLLL
+1660 LGLSEVEITDLLL
-1673 KPQELAFDTPSH
+1673 KPQESTSITPSH
-1685 VDGSWWTLTQPR
+1685 IAGSWWTLTQPR

-1711 ACNINSNVVN
+1711 ACNINSNVAN
-1721 LRNEYRD
+1721 LRGEYRD

-1749 IDTILAMCGLAG
+1749 IHTILAMCGLAG

-1768 SVKFESFADEGV
+1768 SVKFESFANENV

-1786 ASSLDQD
+1786 ANSLDQD
-1793 HQSSLETVRK
+1793 YQSSLDTVRE
-1803 AGDGLLEAMRSSQEA
+1803 AGAGLLEAMRSSQEA

-1824 FSILYNEELAAEEKR
+1824 FSTLYNQELAAEEKQ

-1853 LLVDAIGEKHSAVAQ
+1853 LSVDAIGGRHSSVAQ
-1868 DDWKT
+1868 EDWRA
-1873 RVTYTIAA
+1873 RVTHA
-1881 ISNTHSDTRADPFG
+1881 IDAMFNTHFGTRADPFG
-1895 SDLEDT
+1895 SDSEDT
-1901 FEEVLDK
+1901 FVETLDK
-1908 CCLVMQVLCLGFSL
+1908 CCLVMQLLCLGFSL

-1937 AKITTFVLQGLGRRR
+1937 AKITTFVLRGLGRGR
-1952 CIIFHARNLACVGDM
+1952 CITFHARNLACVGDM

-1974 FSRNHAGQHSRTA
+1974 FSTNHVGQHSSTA
-1987 TKEAERCALLTRPMD
+1987 TKEAERYALLTRPMD
-2002 VIDLWGPAQCILAPS
+2002 VIDLWGPARCILAPS
-2017 IVGSSKGI
+2017 IDGSSEGI

-2034 HFALDGGEEEGIK
+2034 HFALDGGEKGGIK
-2047 TAHWSPTPYHET
+2047 TAHWSPTPYDEV
-2059 LAVDLFRIDQRILLG
+2059 LAVNLFRIDQLILLG
-2074 TLHRNDRCHFNMGQ
+2074 TLHRNDKCHFDLSQ

-2108 ALANRT
+2108 ALAYRT
-2114 MNVGFNAIYA
+2114 MNVGFSGIYV
-2124 NGGIAGQQT
+2124 NGGMGLQQT
-2133 RNSNWSSKA
+2133 KHPNWSSKA
-2142 AVMAEWADQRS
+2142 SAMAKWADHHP
-2153 RALTRPWGMLF
+2153 RALNRPWGMLF

-2193 VGPNGETTPSNW
+2193 VGPNGETTPSDW
-2205 QSTKRIAE
+2205 QNSKKIAE
-2213 ENLKGNRDNT
+2213 EKLKGNGEKT
-2223 DEVNNAAFVD
+2223 DEANNAAFVA
-2233 YYNGLSILDKG
+2233 YYNGLSILDKR

-2268 FKVAWAD
+2268 FKIAWAD

-2287 SGEDRWT
+2287 SGEDRWSR
-2294 KIFEDSR
+2294 IFEDTR

-2316 HHFRSPFAANASCRY
+2316 HQFRSPFAANASCRY

-2339 IPIKLIETKLLP
+2339 IPMRLVETKLLP
-2351 YNLKGPALSNWS
+2351 YNLTGPALSNWC
-2363 LHCSN
+2363 LDCSN
-2368 RYSFLMENSTNR
+2368 HYSFLMENSANR
-2380 LCILKEV
+2380 LCKLEEV

-2393 RRFLLIMGS
+2393 RRFLLIMDS
-2402 WTDIPWQV
+2402 WTDMPWYV
-2410 REELLRLV
+2410 REELLRLLH
-2418 NKEEVVRENHQPYEH
+2418 NEEVVRENHQPYEH

-2443 ICSMSQWRKENNMS
+2443 ICSFLQWRKEHNMV